1 MVVKKSM
8 LVFALTALLCGIGVS
23 AEMQT
28 NLITNPDM
36 ALDDGVG
43 IPAGWGTRIF
53 PAEMGGSD
61 CTVCRREGELLVESQ
76 RYLKAGPHKLRIRN
90 AKGGRLRIHAV
101 KLVSRSRA
109 FRTSPGG
116 SNPGCF
122 APSTRLESAWGR
134 P

>member
-43 IPAGWGTRIF
+43 IPAGWGTRVF
-53 PAEMGGSD
+53 PAETGGKISAEPLSD
-61 CTVCRREGELLVESQ
+61 GAFLLTVSG
-76 RYLKAGPHKLRIRN
+76 
-90 AKGGRLRIHAV
+90 
-101 KLVSRSRA
+101 
-109 FRTSPGG
+109 
-116 SNPGCF
+116 
-122 APSTRLESAWGR
+122 
-134 P
+134 